1 MIAAGEVQ
9 GVLDIDSDQLAT
21 FDETDHEYLEKVVDL
36 LVKTLY
42 QPA

>member
-1 MIAAGEVQ
+1 MIAAGEVR

-21 FDETDHEYLEKVVDL
+21 FDETDREYLEKVVNL